1 MSRIKILP
9 EIISNKIAAG
19 EVVERPASVVKELVE
34 NAIDAQSTRI
44 MVEIE
49 KGGRSMIRISDNGM
63 GMNHDDALLSLER
76 YATSKIHNDSDL
88 FSIQTLGFRGE
99 ALPSIASVSR
109 FSMITRDE
117 LSETGVHIQVDGGKI
132 KKVSEI
138 GAPTGT
144 MITVQQLFYNTPA
157 RRKFLKSVNTE
168 MGHIAETVASIAL
181 GCSKSRF
188 RLHHNGKTV
197 KDWPLAPD
205 PFDRVL
211 SVLGRDM
218 RGALHKIAF
227 ETMDVS
233 ISGWISAPT
242 ITRSTSQ
249 KIYLYVNGRY
259 IRDRGLQHALF
270 EGYRGRLMKGR
281 FPVAVLFID
290 VPFEQLDVNVHPTKH
305 EVRFSGYRNVYDALK
320 AAVFKSWDDIERSKW
335 ELAETPA
342 IDNIEQESSF
352 VLPPSPKERDIPLWK
367 AQTKKPPVNTGV
379 LHNKGKAIVSEPVS
393 EYRVTEQH
401 ISDSKETSFSD
412 PEKKTGK
419 EENREFGR
427 LKVLGQFHDTYIICE
442 SDNGLML
449 IDQHA
454 AHERILYEKFKTRSS
469 TNPYPAQKLLIPETF
484 DIGYREAS
492 VLEKLIP
499 DFKHFGL
506 EVEPFGG
513 NTFVVKSVPSLISDQ
528 EVMPLILS
536 MVDKVMDMGF
546 SQGIEQVL
554 EECLIIMACHGAIR
568 ANHSLSDIEM
578 KTLLD
583 QLDQCNNPSHCPH
596 GRPTWISW
604 TLNSLEKSFKRI
616 I

>member
-34 NAIDAQSTRI
+34 NAIDAKSTRI

-49 KGGRSMIRISDNGM
+49 KGGRSMIRISDNGI
-63 GMNHDDALLSLER
+63 GMNHDEALLSLER

-117 LSETGVHIQVDGGKI
+117 ASETGIHIQVDGGKI

-144 MITVQQLFYNTPA
+144 MITIKQLFYNTPA
-157 RRKFLKSVNTE
+157 RRKFLKSINTE

-181 GCSKSRF
+181 GWPESQF
-188 RLHHNGKTV
+188 RLNHNDKKV

-205 PFDRVL
+205 PFGRVL

-218 RGALHKIAF
+218 RGALHKITF
-227 ETMDVS
+227 ETEDVS

-305 EVRFSGYRNVYDALK
+305 EVRFSGYRNVYEALK
-320 AAVFKSWDDIERSKW
+320 AAVFKSWDSIEKSKW
-335 ELAETPA
+335 KHAEAPA
-342 IDNIEQESSF
+342 IDNSDQESF
-352 VLPPSPKERDIPLWK
+352 VMSPPPKERDIPLWK
-367 AQTKKPPVNTGV
+367 GQTKRLPFTSDT
-379 LHNKGKAIVSEPVS
+379 LRSKGKAIVSEPAKDYS
-393 EYRVTEQH
+393 ATEQH
-401 ISDSKETSFSD
+401 ASAGRETSFAD
-412 PEKKTGK
+412 TERAVGK
-419 EENREFGR
+419 EEGRKFGR
-427 LKVLGQFHDTYIICE
+427 LKVLGQFHNTYIICE
-442 SDNGLML
+442 SDSGLML

-454 AHERILYEKFKTRSS
+454 AHERILYEKLKTRSS

-499 DFKHFGL
+499 DFKQFGL

-513 NTFVVKSVPSLISDQ
+513 NTFVVKSVPALISDH
-528 EVMPLILS
+528 EVSPLILS
-536 MVDKVMDMGF
+536 MVEKVMDMGF
-546 SQGIEQVL
+546 SQGIQQVL

-578 KTLLD
+578 KALLD
-583 QLDQCNNPSHCPH
+583 QLDQCDNPSHCPH

-616 I
+616 V